1 VYSRAPYPRT
11 CACAH
16 VDFERAMRIIFVAV
30 PALLCA
36 GMAVAQG
43 DDRRDPRDAQAKV
56 PPVEY
61 RSAFDGYR
69 QYGEPELRD
78 WRKSNEEVG
87 AARSRTGDRPGPGS
101 ETSQPRLA
109 EPAPHDHREHK

>member
-1 VYSRAPYPRT
+1 
-11 CACAH
+11 
-16 VDFERAMRIIFVAV
+16 MRIMFVAV

-36 GMAVAQG
+36 GVAVAQG
-43 DDRRDPRDAQAKV
+43 DDRRDPRDARAKV

-69 QYGEPELRD
+69 QYADPELRD

-87 AARSRTGDRPGPGS
+87 VAGGRADRPGPGAGS
-101 ETSQPRLA
+101 EAPKPRPT

>member
-1 VYSRAPYPRT
+1 
-11 CACAH
+11 
-16 VDFERAMRIIFVAV
+16 MRIIFVAV
-30 PALLCA
+30 LPALLCA

-43 DDRRDPRDAQAKV
+43 DDRRDPRDARAKV
-56 PPVEY
+56 PAVEH

-69 QYGEPELRD
+69 QYADPELRD

-87 AARSRTGDRPGPGS
+87 AAGGRAGDRTDTGSGS
-101 ETSQPRLA
+101 EPSTPRPT